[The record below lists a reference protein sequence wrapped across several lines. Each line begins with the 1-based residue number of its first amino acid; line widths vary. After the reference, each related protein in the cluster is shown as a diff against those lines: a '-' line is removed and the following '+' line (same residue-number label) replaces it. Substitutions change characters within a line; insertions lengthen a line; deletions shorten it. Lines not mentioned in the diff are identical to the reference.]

1 MCSSFLMS
9 VIDPN
14 TPERH
19 PISCARMCALSFAS
33 NLQGTTAFLKRQTH
47 EAAFG
52 EGSSLLP
59 GMLLEAAVVTPG
71 GAAAGA
77 RTVTV
82 STDPNLVRRH
92 QGIHATPTWGGGMGG
107 CMLPLRGSSIL
118 LQHSSAS
125 VCHPTATLL
134 RGKVNLSLFSHPSI
148 VPPLTRDHSSFRYT
162 TTHS

>member
-1 MCSSFLMS
+1 MLVIMSEDLISKPLSHAMCSSFLMS

-82 STDPNLVRRH
+82 STDPNLGRRH
-92 QGIHATPTWGGGMGG
+92 GGMHAATP
-107 CMLPLRGSSIL
+107 SVL

-125 VCHPTATLL
+125 VCHPTATRL
-134 RGKVNLSLFSHPSI
+134 GEK
-148 VPPLTRDHSSFRYT
+148 
-162 TTHS
+162 